1 MKKRQTIFKKYL
13 YISML
18 VFFAGLL
25 ILGVMIV
32 FFVTRYWENDRWD
45 SMKKSA
51 TSVSVS
57 VTENASFSGGIMSF
71 EKDDELAISTTVGMM
86 SDGINADIFVTD
98 HEGNILFC
106 SYGRSGINE
115 ASVIDQSYVQR
126 AEDKTLREISTLG
139 NIYESKY
146 YVIGV
151 PVQTVGTNGLYS
163 VGAVFVTSSAAHY
176 TEYVATLI
184 KLFCSV
190 GIVIFALMFCVVGA
204 FSYKLTKPL
213 RQMAA
218 AAKAFG
224 NGDFSIRVKAG
235 SNDEI
240 GELAEAFN
248 SMADSLASSEGMRRS
263 FVANVS
269 HELKTPMTTIAG
281 FIDGILDGTIPPDR
295 QSYYLNI
302 VTVEIKS
309 LSRLVTSMLALS
321 RIDSGELKLVTQ
333 TFDISDTVLNTFLT
347 FEQKI
352 EERNINIIGLGENKP
367 VFIEGD
373 PDMIHQVIYNLVE
386 NAAKF
391 TNVGGDITATVEEKG
406 SDAYVTIKNT
416 GPGISKEQIK
426 FIFDRFY
433 KTDQSRSHDKN
444 GMGLGLYIVKTI
456 VRLHGGEIKAD
467 SVEGEYT
474 RFVIRLPKKKEGSGK
489 RAAKDK
495 ENKNNEPQEGK

>member
-1 MKKRQTIFKKYL
+1 
-13 YISML
+13 ML

-45 SMKKSA
+45 NMKKSA
-51 TSVSVS
+51 TAISVS
-57 VTENASFSGGIMSF
+57 VTENASFSGGEMSF
-71 EKDDELAISTTVGMM
+71 DKDDKLAISTTVGMM
-86 SDGINADIFVTD
+86 SDGLNADIIVTD
-98 HEGNILFC
+98 LGGNVLFC
-106 SYGRSGINE
+106 SYGKSGISE
-115 ASVIDQSYVQR
+115 DTVIDMEYVGQA
-126 AEDKTLREISTLG
+126 AEKTLQEVSDFG
-139 NIYESKY
+139 KIYDTKY
-146 YVIGV
+146 YVVGV
-151 PVQTVGTNGLYS
+151 PVQTVGTEGLYS

-176 TEYVATLI
+176 TEYVVTLI

-190 GIVIFALMFCVVGA
+190 GIVIFALMFCVVGV
-204 FSYKLTKPL
+204 FSYQLTKPL

-224 NGDFSIRVKAG
+224 QGDFSIRVKSG

-248 SMADSLASSEGMRRS
+248 TMADSLAASEGMRRS

-281 FIDGILDGTIPPDR
+281 FIDGILDGTIPPER
-295 QSYYLNI
+295 ESYYLNI
-302 VTVEIKS
+302 VTVEIKR

-321 RIDSGELKLVTQ
+321 RIDSGELKMVTQ

-352 EERNINIIGLGENKP
+352 DERKINIIGLDDNKP

-391 TNVGGDITATVEEKG
+391 TNVGGDITARVEDKG
-406 SDAYVTIKNT
+406 TDAFVTIENT
-416 GPGISKEQIK
+416 GPGIPKEQIR

-433 KTDQSRSHDKN
+433 KTDKSRSHDKD

-474 RFVIRLPKKKEGSGK
+474 RFVIRLPKKKEALQK
-489 RAAKDK
+489 RAARDKD
-495 ENKNNEPQEGK
+495 NKNNE